1 MVRRADGASHGTARA
16 GELSVKTPDMIAILT
31 THWPE
36 WLGGLATT
44 LLVSGGALV
53 LGAPLGLLIA
63 ACTLSSRRLPAE
75 AAGLYRSF
83 WRGTPI
89 LVQLLVVFY
98 LLPLVGLTIPPVLAA
113 IFALAF
119 NTAAFQSEIYRS
131 GLLAVPR
138 GQIEAA
144 RLLGI
149 GRWDAF
155 LRIEAPQAVR
165 LMLPALVGEML
176 ALVKNSS
183 LVSVIAV
190 TEITRRAQ
198 QIASSTFRPLEAY
211 GAALAFYLA
220 IAAILAWLGLWLERR
235 LATGGR
241 A

>member
-1 MVRRADGASHGTARA
+1 
-16 GELSVKTPDMIAILT
+16 MIALLQD
-31 THWPE
+31 HWPA
-36 WLGGLATT
+36 LLDGLATT
-44 LLVSGGALV
+44 LLVSGGALL
-53 LGAPLGLLIA
+53 LGAPLGLAIA
-63 ACTLSSRRLPAE
+63 ACTLSPRRLPAR

-98 LLPLVGLTIPPVLAA
+98 LLPMAGLTIPPALAA
-113 IFALAF
+113 TLALAL
-119 NTAAFQSEIYRS
+119 NTAAFQSEIYRA
-131 GLLAVPR
+131 GLLAIPR

-144 RLLGI
+144 RLLGL
-149 GRWDAF
+149 GRGAAF

-211 GAALAFYLA
+211 GAALMLYLA
-220 IAAILAWLGLWLERR
+220 IAAVLAGVGLWLERR
-235 LATGGR
+235 MRTGGR